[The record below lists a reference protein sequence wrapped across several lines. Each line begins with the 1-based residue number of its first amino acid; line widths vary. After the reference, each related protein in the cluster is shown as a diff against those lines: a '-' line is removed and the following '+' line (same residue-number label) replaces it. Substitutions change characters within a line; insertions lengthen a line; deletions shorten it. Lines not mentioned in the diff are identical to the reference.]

1 MDITETERPADA
13 SDALEYDLRRL
24 MWFEQKRLEKLLHE
38 HDLTVP
44 KFLVLINL
52 LHRGAGCPIGDL
64 ADTLFQSH
72 ATMTGIVDR
81 LEFEGLVTRSR
92 ESKEDRRKVTVQLT
106 PKGKELL
113 KQATEAHR
121 EQTRHLL
128 AHFPP
133 HDLETFVRLLD
144 SYLDELQKEF

>member
-1 MDITETERPADA
+1 MDITHIERPADA
-13 SDALEYDLRRL
+13 SEALEYDLRRL
-24 MWFEQKRLEKLLHE
+24 MWFEQKRMDKLLHE

-44 KFLVLINL
+44 KFLVLMNL
-52 LHRGAGCPIGDL
+52 HHRAEGCAMGDL
-64 ADTLFQSH
+64 ANMLFQSN
-72 ATMTGIVDR
+72 ATMSGIVDR

-113 KQATEAHR
+113 KRALESR
-121 EQTRHLL
+121 RRQTKRLL

-133 HDLETFVRLLD
+133 HELETFVRLLD
-144 SYLDELQKEF
+144 SYLTELQKEF